1 MTSHW
6 QYQIPMCTIMYQ
18 VKKVLI
24 FVRLMS
30 FFVQQDYC
38 KYLAKKNSSSICKAL
53 NFHYVFKTSMK
64 AFDAKFTFVHK
75 TIWEKSIINQIWL
88 NSFLH
93 RFKTFMQLIVSTFE
107 IKYWWFNTMLLRRRS
122 FFVFF
127 LEKKRVLFFPWEWTS
142 KMKDNLSIKT
152 TSKSRLWRALA
163 EINPIYFL
171 LFWRQTLFIS
181 KHIYFLASNIIN
193 FFVSL
198 SSSKPNCIH

>member
-1 MTSHW
+1 M
-6 QYQIPMCTIMYQ
+6 
-18 VKKVLI
+18 
-24 FVRLMS
+24 
-30 FFVQQDYC
+30 
-38 KYLAKKNSSSICKAL
+38 AKNFSSIVEFL
-53 NFHYVFKTSMK
+53 YFHSVFRTSMK

-75 TIWEKSIINQIWL
+75 TIWEKSIINQIWF

-107 IKYWWFNTMLLRRRS
+107 IKYWWFNTMLLRRLN
-122 FFVFF
+122 F
-127 LEKKRVLFFPWEWTS
+127 LKKKKRVLFFPWEWTS

-181 KHIYFLASNIIN
+181 KHIYFLASKIIN